1 MDILIDIL
9 IIVAMIA
16 VYLKYQD
23 KFHEWSFS
31 IENSIPLFII
41 ALLAMGVLRGCR
53 MAF

>member
-1 MDILIDIL
+1 MDIVIDVLAIL
-9 IIVAMIA
+9 VMIV